1 MTALRWIRLPAICL
15 IPIGLVSVAFLTL
28 TWFEPWMMIE
38 AGDCMESPVGYY
50 RFRVVAYELTAYEGA
65 EVQDWL
71 VIGDTGD
78 FIAHTFL
85 RAEICRKS

>member
-1 MTALRWIRLPAICL
+1 VTALRWLSLPAFAL
-15 IPIGLVSVAFLTL
+15 IVAGLVAVAFLTQ
-28 TWFEPWMMIE
+28 TWFEPWMMVE
-38 AGDCMESPVGYY
+38 AGSCMESPVGYY
-50 RFRVVAYELTAYEGA
+50 RFRVVAYELTAYEGT

-85 RAEICRKS
+85 GAEICSKP